1 MFRRAGGDRL
11 RLPPPSFLPS
21 SALVSFPQ
29 KICYHSNQQRI
40 AKQLSN
46 SEESHSKRRHKTMN
60 TKSQSENKPKQS
72 QADNNDSKSGFDL
85 QSSQWYLNR
94 ELAWLEFNKRVLHEG
109 QDQRNPLLERVFF
122 LAIVGSNLDEFFMK
136 RIGGLK
142 QMVGASVRTLS
153 IDGRLPQEQID
164 LCHGIVRDILD
175 QQLILENELQRLL
188 ARKGIKIKKY
198 KDLAKEEKVHI
209 DQYFRNEIYPLL
221 TPQGMDP
228 AHPFPFISNLSIN
241 LLVSVSYPD
250 SDHSYLNRIK
260 IPTSSDLPRFIRI
273 GKEHVYILLEDL
285 VGNNLQLLL
294 PGMEV
299 ETCETFRVTRNAIT
313 EKHEEQAN
321 DLLQVIESAL
331 RDRKFAEIV
340 RLEVGSGM
348 LNLHKGK
355 LAAELGVDE
364 AKDVY
369 EVDGILGLRDLF
381 QIAAIDRQDLHFP
394 QHHPVD
400 NPELL
405 GDDPNI
411 FHTIR
416 EHGDVLLQHPY
427 ESFDTSV
434 ERFLREASLDP
445 KVLAIKMT
453 LYRTAKDS
461 RVIQYLI
468 DAALNGKQVAVVVEL
483 MARFDESANIRWAG
497 FLEEAGIHVTYG
509 VVGLKTHSKL
519 IFVIRKDYDGL
530 RRYAHI
536 GTGNY
541 HAVTARG
548 YVDLGLITCDPEIG
562 ADLTELFNYLT
573 SGYTPMRRY
582 SKLLPSPKMLKK
594 ALLSKIEREI
604 EQQKKGGKG
613 LIQFKTNALVD
624 RDIVEALYRASQA
637 GVHADLIVR
646 DSCRLRPG
654 IKGLSENIRVISLV
668 GRFLEHTRIFYFKN
682 NGDEEYYIGS
692 ADLMKRNLESR
703 VEVCTP
709 IASPQHKNLLRELLD
724 LQLANTRN
732 VWEMQGDGSYVQLQS
747 DCEKGHVCIHH
758 HLITRAEKRA
768 AAGRLALAKKRS
780 KKKIPNSYKPL
791 KVSK

>member
-1 MFRRAGGDRL
+1 MTTQTPENNKTAE
-11 RLPPPSFLPS
+11 PSAEP
-21 SALVSFPQ
+21 
-29 KICYHSNQQRI
+29 RD
-40 AKQLSN
+40 KQPTFN
-46 SEESHSKRRHKTMN
+46 
-60 TKSQSENKPKQS
+60 
-72 QADNNDSKSGFDL
+72 L
-85 QSSQWYLNR
+85 QSSEWYLNR
-94 ELAWLEFNKRVLHEG
+94 ELSWLEFNKRVLHEG
-109 QDQRNPLLERVFF
+109 QDPRNPLLERVFF
-122 LAIVGSNLDEFFMK
+122 LAVVGSNLDEFFMK

-142 QMVGASVRTLS
+142 QMVGAGVRTPS

-164 LCHGIVRDILD
+164 LCHIVVREILD
-175 QQLILENELQRLL
+175 QQLLLEDDLQKLL

-198 KDLAKEEKVHI
+198 KDLTAEDKEAI
-209 DQYFRNEIYPLL
+209 DHYFRNEIYPLL

-241 LLVSVSYPD
+241 LLASVRFPG

-260 IPTSSDLPRFIRI
+260 IPTSTDLPRFIKV
-273 GKEHVYILLEDL
+273 GKDHVYILLEDL
-285 VGNNLQLLL
+285 VGNNLELLL

-299 ETCETFRVTRNAIT
+299 ESCETFRVTRNAIT
-313 EKHEEQAN
+313 ERHEEQAN
-321 DLLQVIESAL
+321 DLLVVIESAL

-340 RLEVGSGM
+340 RLEVGSGI
-348 LNLHKGK
+348 LDQHKGK
-355 LAAELGVDE
+355 LAAELQVDE
-364 AKDVY
+364 TNDVY

-381 QIAAIDRQDLHFP
+381 QIAAIDRPDLHFP

-416 EHGDVLLQHPY
+416 EHGDVFLQHPY

-434 ERFLREASLDP
+434 ERFLREASQDP
-445 KVLAIKMT
+445 KVMAIKMT

-461 RVIQYLI
+461 RIIQYLI
-468 DAALNGKQVAVVVEL
+468 DAAQNGKQVAVVVEL

-509 VVGLKTHSKL
+509 VIGLKTHSKL

-541 HAVTARG
+541 HAGTARS
-548 YVDLGLITCDPEIG
+548 YVDLGLITCDPLIG

-573 SGYTPMRRY
+573 SGYTPMRHY
-582 SKLLPSPKMLKK
+582 TKLLPSPKLLKK
-594 ALLSKIEREI
+594 ALLNKIDREI
-604 EQQKKGGKG
+604 GHQKQGKNG

-624 RDIVEALYRASQA
+624 QDIVEALYRASQA

-646 DSCRLRPG
+646 DSCRLRPS
-654 IKGLSENIRVISLV
+654 IKGLSDNIRIISLV

-709 IASPQHKNLLRELLD
+709 ITSPQHQALLRELLD
-724 LQLANTRN
+724 LQLTNSRN
-732 VWEMQGDGSYVQLQS
+732 VWEMQSDGSYVQRHA
-747 DCEKGHVCIHH
+747 DNEKNALCIHQQ
-758 HLITRAEKRA
+758 LIAKAEKRA

-780 KKKIPNSYKPL
+780 KKKIPSSYTQK
-791 KVSK
+791 K